1 MAKIQSMTGS
11 GWSRGAVDGLGEL
24 VVDVRSVNGKS
35 LSVKT
40 RLPAALQS
48 LEREF
53 DRRVRARVE
62 RGTVSL
68 SVQVDRSAG
77 AVDALVQGDQFA
89 AVSRKLTALA
99 AEQGLAEVSVRDVI
113 AVLLALRGGGDGPSI
128 EPGAG
133 MPVGLAALLDEALDR
148 LITERETEGAA
159 TLEAMREA
167 LCELAVGREAVAAR
181 APQLIV
187 DYRQR
192 LLERVR
198 EFLEGRAVELEE
210 AAVVREVALFADR
223 SDIAEELQRL
233 ETHLQRLGAL
243 LDAGGAV
250 GRQLE
255 FLLQEALREVNTI
268 GSKSPDVDTAHAVVG
283 MKSWIDRLK
292 EQAANLA

>member
-24 VVDVRSVNGKS
+24 LVDVRSVNGKS

-40 RLPAALQS
+40 RLPAAIQS

-53 DRRVRARVE
+53 DRRVRARIE

-68 SVQVDRSAG
+68 SVQVDRSVG
-77 AVDALVQGDQFA
+77 AVGALLQSDQFA

-99 AEQGLAEVSVRDVI
+99 AEQGLAEVSVRDVVV
-113 AVLLALRGGGDGPSI
+113 VLLALRGGSDGPSI

-133 MPVGLAALLDEALDR
+133 MSDGLAALLDEALDR
-148 LITERETEGAA
+148 LVAERETEGAA
-159 TLEAMREA
+159 TREAMREA
-167 LCELAVGREAVAAR
+167 LRELAAGREAVAAR
-181 APQLIV
+181 APQLIA

-192 LLERVR
+192 LLDRVR
-198 EFLEGRAVELEE
+198 EFLDGRAVELEE
-210 AAVVREVALFADR
+210 AAVVREVALFADK

-268 GSKSPDVDTAHAVVG
+268 GSKSPDVDTAHAVVA